1 MTDTTKTDT
10 LASCPFGGDNP
21 KLTVWT
27 PQDGQ
32 HRDYGGGAWIATVKS
47 AAIELSKS
55 SLTSEA
61 VAIEAAIAAWNTR
74 AAPTVNPLVWEEP
87 SKANNQCKIA
97 RAING
102 DYYVDACGGRH
113 QAWLESITKPYEVQI
128 GEMVGTMT
136 EAKAAADAH
145 HAAMILSSLE
155 GVTG

>member
-1 MTDTTKTDT
+1 MDK
-10 LASCPFGGDNP
+10 LEPCPFCGG
-21 KLTVWT
+21 T
-27 PQDGQ
+27 QY
-32 HRDYGGGAWIATVKS
+32 R
-47 AAIELSKS
+47 
-55 SLTSEA
+55 
-61 VAIEAAIAAWNTR
+61 IEAGGQTWRGVKGYSEPQYFHLYHNGKVPEGDGFQTCSVQIRARTEDELFSVWNTR
-74 AAPTVNPLVWEEP
+74 AAPTVKPLVWEEP